1 MKKDIYKRMTFAIVL
16 PQLFVIWL
24 ISTDSHPVWIKH
36 VTFGITM
43 ALIFIIS
50 IIVNTVKFPDKPA
63 KSDLK
68 KAPQQKQ
75 KFRWTYLIPSLF
87 VIPMMIVNV
96 AVSSNP
102 VSIKLAVLGI
112 TLGLIAVIF
121 ATTAWLMNRHKKLG
135 RLLTNEK

>member
-1 MKKDIYKRMTFAIVL
+1 MKNHVYKRIAFAIVL

-43 ALIFIIS
+43 ALIFIIFT
-50 IIVNTVKFPDKPA
+50 IVNTVTFPDKAA

-75 KFRWTYLIPSLF
+75 KFRWSYLIPSLS
-87 VIPMMIVNV
+87 VIPIMIVN
-96 AVSSNP
+96 AAASSNP
-102 VSIKLAVLGI
+102 VSFKLSVIGI
-112 TLGLIAVIF
+112 TLGLIAIIF
-121 ATTAWLMNRHKKLG
+121 AATAWLVNRH
-135 RLLTNEK
+135 